1 MKGHSPTIKGATRL
15 VNLRLPLDT
24 WNELNALAERED
36 RSVSQVM
43 RRAIVRF
50 LETQRQTEGGGA

>member
-1 MKGHSPTIKGATRL
+1 MKGHSPTVKGATRL
-15 VNLRLPLDT
+15 VNLRLPLEIY
-24 WNELNALAERED
+24 NELNAIAERDD

-50 LETQRQTEGGGA
+50 LETQKQTEGAR